1 MVASQAIDHDL
12 LYPTPDNALN
22 EDIKDILKQ

>member
-12 LYPTPDNALN
+12 LYPTSDNTLN
-22 EDIKDILKQ
+22 EDIKDILNT